1 MPPRLRPWINSNKG
15 KFKGDQETLVI
26 NASNANPG
34 RARRIQYGPVV
45 VDLDVSMDG
54 KVNVRHMDELK
65 GVPSEMTIEGLP
77 KVKRKVEEGVGQLLL
92 AIDLGLRTG
101 ISLLMIVESCCATI
115 LSICQMLMNCMIM
128 PRG

>member
-45 VDLDVSMDG
+45 VDLAFLSMSVEILRRAADPGARINILFDTTLSDG
-54 KVNVRHMDELK
+54 LN
-65 GVPSEMTIEGLP
+65 
-77 KVKRKVEEGVGQLLL
+77 
-92 AIDLGLRTG
+92 
-101 ISLLMIVESCCATI
+101 
-115 LSICQMLMNCMIM
+115 
-128 PRG
+128 